1 MVSDVYK
8 MTNRKMISSSFL
20 SACRFRRL
28 AFDVVNLDR
37 PILLQNVGDLSGI
50 PDRYHLKMTEVD
62 VFPGNPLYV
71 VRRYGRYLLRIRI
84 PIVHRQPVELLSD
97 YVVQQC
103 LRRLQLNGEA
113 SDDGSFRSIEFILR
127 DSLIANSL
135 QLIHQFIHRAL
146 GDFGPHFGVRPKC
159 AAILERR
166 EAAVRAIG
174 IAFVLAKVEEEPRA

>member
-71 VRRYGRYLLRIRI
+71 DLSHLQVVAVGDAGKIADVLKRSEE
-84 PIVHRQPVELLSD
+84 HTSEL
-97 YVVQQC
+97 Q
-103 LRRLQLNGEA
+103 
-113 SDDGSFRSIEFILR
+113 
-127 DSLIANSL
+127 SLA
-135 QLIHQFIHRAL
+135 
-146 GDFGPHFGVRPKC
+146 
-159 AAILERR
+159 
-166 EAAVRAIG
+166 
-174 IAFVLAKVEEEPRA
+174 